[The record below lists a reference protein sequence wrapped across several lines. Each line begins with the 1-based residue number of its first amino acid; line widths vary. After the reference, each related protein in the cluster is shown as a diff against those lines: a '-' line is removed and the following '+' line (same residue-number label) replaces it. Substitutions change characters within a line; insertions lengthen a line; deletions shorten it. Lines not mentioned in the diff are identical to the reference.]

1 MKRSN
6 LTITLYLFLI
16 FASGI
21 LVGAFGFRLYTG
33 TPVSAKT
40 TPSPDEARRQYASEM
55 RARLKLTPEQM
66 DKLTVILDET
76 RGRLRQAHGVLDESV
91 KQIKAHHIDAVRAML
106 TPEQRPE
113 YEKLRAERD
122 QRAKAK

>member
-6 LTITLYLFLI
+6 LSIALYLFLI
-16 FASGI
+16 FTSGI

-40 TPSPDEARRQYASEM
+40 TPSPDEARKQYVGEM
-55 RARLKLTPEQM
+55 RSRLKLTPEQIE
-66 DKLTVILDET
+66 KLTVILDET
-76 RGRLRQAHGVLDESV
+76 RARSRQAHGVLDESV
-91 KQIKAHHIDAVRAML
+91 KQIKAHHIDAIRAML